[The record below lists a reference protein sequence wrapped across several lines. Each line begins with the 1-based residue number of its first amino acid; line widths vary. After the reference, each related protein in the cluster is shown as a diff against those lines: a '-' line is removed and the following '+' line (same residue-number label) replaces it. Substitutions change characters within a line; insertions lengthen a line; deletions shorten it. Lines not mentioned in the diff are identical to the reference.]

1 MGTIKKGVLGGFS
14 GKVGSVV
21 GASWKGIDYIRS
33 LPASVKNPR
42 TEGQVTQRTKFT
54 VALEF
59 LRPIIAYLNV
69 GFKPYASKQSPYN
82 AAMSYNVSN
91 AVTGTFPDFEMDYP
105 NALVS
110 KGSLLGAEDAS
121 ATTAAGSISFAWTD
135 NSEVSN
141 ALSTDKAMPL
151 AFNISKGQAVF
162 KTNGAERSTE
172 ADTLTIPANWSGDDV
187 EVYLGFVSNDG
198 LLVASSAYL
207 GQKTIA
213 RHADDFP

>member
-14 GKVGSVV
+14 GKVGTVV

-54 VALEF
+54 VALDF
-59 LRPIIAYLNV
+59 LRPIVAYLNV
-69 GFKPYASKQSPYN
+69 GFKPYTSKQSAYN

-91 AVTGTFPDFEMDYP
+91 AVTGTFPDFELDYP
-105 NALVS
+105 KALVS
-110 KGSLLGAEDAS
+110 KGSLLGAEDAT
-121 ATTAAGSISFAWTD
+121 ATAASGSISFAWTD
-135 NSEVSN
+135 NSGVSN
-141 ALSTDKAMPL
+141 ALGADMAMPL

-162 KTNGAERSTE
+162 KMNGAERSTE

-198 LLVASSAYL
+198 LLVATSAYL

-213 RHADDFP
+213 

>member
-121 ATTAAGSISFAWTD
+121 ATTDAGSISFAWTD

-213 RHADDFP
+213 

>member
-69 GFKPYASKQSPYN
+69 GFKPYACKQSPYN

-121 ATTAAGSISFAWTD
+121 ATTDAGSISFAWTD

-172 ADTLTIPANWSGDDV
+172 ADSLTIPANWSGDDV

-213 RHADDFP
+213 

>member
-1 MGTIKKGVLGGFS
+1 
-14 GKVGSVV
+14 
-21 GASWKGIDYIRS
+21 
-33 LPASVKNPR
+33 
-42 TEGQVTQRTKFT
+42 
-54 VALEF
+54 
-59 LRPIIAYLNV
+59 V

-213 RHADDFP
+213 

>member
-198 LLVASSAYL
+198 LLVASSVYL

-213 RHADDFP
+213 

>member
-1 MGTIKKGVLGGFS
+1 MGTIKKGVLSGFS

-33 LPASVKNPR
+33 LPASVRNPR
-42 TEGQVTQRTKFT
+42 TEGQVSQRTKFI

-91 AVTGTFPDFEMDYP
+91 AVTGTFPDFVMDYP
-105 NALVS
+105 NVLVS
-110 KGSLLGAEDAS
+110 RGSLLGAEDAS
-121 ATTAAGSISFAWTD
+121 ATAAAGSIAFAWSNNSGVNNAKETD
-135 NSEVSN
+135 
-141 ALSTDKAMPL
+141 LAMPL

-162 KTNGAERSTE
+162 KTNGAERSAE
-172 ADTLTIPANWSGDDV
+172 ADVLTIPANWSGDDV
-187 EVYLGFVSNDG
+187 QLYLGFVSMDG
-198 LLVASSAYL
+198 LLVASSVYL
-207 GQKTIA
+207 GQQSIV
-213 RHADDFP
+213 

>member
-213 RHADDFP
+213 

>member
-1 MGTIKKGVLGGFS
+1 MLGGFS

-121 ATTAAGSISFAWTD
+121 ATTDAGSISFAWTD

-213 RHADDFP
+213 

>member
-1 MGTIKKGVLGGFS
+1 
-14 GKVGSVV
+14 
-21 GASWKGIDYIRS
+21 
-33 LPASVKNPR
+33 
-42 TEGQVTQRTKFT
+42 
-54 VALEF
+54 
-59 LRPIIAYLNV
+59 
-69 GFKPYASKQSPYN
+69 
-82 AAMSYNVSN
+82 
-91 AVTGTFPDFEMDYP
+91 
-105 NALVS
+105 
-110 KGSLLGAEDAS
+110 
-121 ATTAAGSISFAWTD
+121 
-135 NSEVSN
+135 VSN

-213 RHADDFP
+213 

>member
-14 GKVGSVV
+14 GKGGSVV

-121 ATTAAGSISFAWTD
+121 ATAAAGSISFAWTD

-141 ALSTDKAMPL
+141 ALATDKAMPL

-198 LLVASSAYL
+198 LLVATSAYL

-213 RHADDFP
+213 

>member
-69 GFKPYASKQSPYN
+69 GFKPYACKQSPYN

-121 ATTAAGSISFAWTD
+121 ATTDAGSISFAWTD

-198 LLVASSAYL
+198 LLVATSAYL

-213 RHADDFP
+213 

>member
-121 ATTAAGSISFAWTD
+121 ATTDAGSISFAWTD

-172 ADTLTIPANWSGDDV
+172 ADSLTIPANWSGDDV

-213 RHADDFP
+213 

>member
-42 TEGQVTQRTKFT
+42 TEGQVTQRSKFSL
-54 VALEF
+54 VLEF

-69 GFKPYASKQSPYN
+69 GFKAYASKQSPYN

-91 AVTGTFPDFEMDYP
+91 AVSGTFPDFEMEYP
-105 NALVS
+105 DALVS
-110 KGSLLGAEDAS
+110 KGSLLGAEN
-121 ATTAAGSISFAWTD
+121 ATATAAAGSIAFAWTD

-141 ALSTDKAMPL
+141 ALATDKAMPL
-151 AFNISKGQAVF
+151 AYNIMKGQAVF
-162 KTNGAERSTE
+162 KTNGADRSIE

-198 LLVASSAYL
+198 LLVATSAYL
-207 GQKTIA
+207 GRKTIA
-213 RHADDFP
+213 

>member
-14 GKVGSVV
+14 GKVGTVV

-54 VALEF
+54 VALDF
-59 LRPIIAYLNV
+59 LRPIVAYLNV
-69 GFKPYASKQSPYN
+69 GFKPYTSKQSAYN

-91 AVTGTFPDFEMDYP
+91 AVTGTFPDFELDYP

-110 KGSLLGAEDAS
+110 KGSLLGAEDA
-121 ATTAAGSISFAWTD
+121 AATAATGSISFAWTD
-135 NSEVSN
+135 NSGVSN
-141 ALSTDKAMPL
+141 ALGADIAMPL

-172 ADTLTIPANWSGDDV
+172 ADVLTIPANWTGDDV
-187 EVYLGFVSNDG
+187 EVYLGFVSKDG
-198 LLVASSAYL
+198 SLVATSAYL

-213 RHADDFP
+213 

>member
-121 ATTAAGSISFAWTD
+121 ATTDAGSISFAWTD

-198 LLVASSAYL
+198 LLVATSAYL

-213 RHADDFP
+213 

>member
-121 ATTAAGSISFAWTD
+121 ATAAAGSISFAWTD

-141 ALSTDKAMPL
+141 ALATDKAMPL

-198 LLVASSAYL
+198 LLVASSVYL

-213 RHADDFP
+213 

>member
-141 ALSTDKAMPL
+141 ALATDKAMPL

-213 RHADDFP
+213 